1 MNYSRKTLV
10 SDWHKNRESEPKDCE
25 YRDGQRQLHKST
37 YKHFGTHSYA
47 DWRTTTQIA
56 QSEKEHKAKDPAKSM
71 VQADYFHSLVFD
83 RETGTSDTAHK
94 SVQSCS
100 QSTCNDYE
108 LLTTYSL
115 DYTYPPSVTSK
126 QAIQAKDSMDRELD
140 FRRRQSQFTDVAD
153 HRRLGRNTWQDFN
166 DVQAIGHGV
175 AKSLYRQINL
185 SCP

>member
-71 VQADYFHSLVFD
+71 SHHVCYSATLPVWTVPEKQGHQTQLTNLSNPALNQPVM
-83 RETGTSDTAHK
+83 TM
-94 SVQSCS
+94 SC
-100 QSTCNDYE
+100 
-108 LLTTYSL
+108 LLHIHWIIHIHQVL
-115 DYTYPPSVTSK
+115 PPS
-126 QAIQAKDSMDRELD
+126 
-140 FRRRQSQFTDVAD
+140 RQFKPRTRWIGSWILEDAS
-153 HRRLGRNTWQDFN
+153 LSSLTWQI
-166 DVQAIGHGV
+166 IGGW
-175 AKSLYRQINL
+175 AGTPGRTLMMCRL
-185 SCP
+185 